1 MNIFLSQ
8 MLGAMMNKSF
18 GRFSSAC
25 LLAVFITIS
34 NGAISGQQ
42 PTKTPAASAQ
52 NGAPASTQG
61 AQPVLERN
69 VRAEMGFLASDALQG
84 RGSGTGYERLA
95 AEYIGSQFQQFGLEP
110 AGDTLAPGTKGF
122 VQRVSLETL
131 KYKQP
136 PVLRATGGGQT
147 HNWQYGRDLLITFLT
162 TPGAAGALQV
172 IDADGA
178 PAKGSVVAVRF
189 AEGADRKQRQA
200 LMTRAFE
207 AGAVAVVLPESETNK
222 KAREAGDAKPPELP
236 ARFHSD
242 ASKGSAGQ
250 PSFVVLTMRQEAFA
264 ELAALPAGTGV
275 EFGGETEATEI
286 GATWNAV
293 GVLRGSDPKA
303 TGETIILSAHLDHLG
318 VGEPVNGD
326 AIYNGADDDASGCI
340 AVLELARALA
350 SGAKPL
356 RTVYFV
362 CFGSEEKGGFG
373 ARYFIEH
380 SPVPLERIVANLEFE
395 MIGRP
400 DRKVPADTLWLTG
413 YDRSNLGRELARQ
426 GARLVADPHPEQ
438 NFFQRSDNYTLA
450 LRGVVAHTVSSFGLH
465 TDYHRPSDEAAKIDF
480 KLMTSS
486 IGSMIE
492 PVRWLANSTFRPA
505 WIPGGAPKRN

>member
-1 MNIFLSQ
+1 MS
-8 MLGAMMNKSF
+8 KSF
-18 GRFSSAC
+18 GRLSSAF
-25 LLAVFITIS
+25 LLALFITIS
-34 NGAISGQQ
+34 NGVTSGQQ
-42 PTKTPAASAQ
+42 PTTNAAS
-52 NGAPASTQG
+52 PATQG
-61 AQPVLERN
+61 AQSVLERN
-69 VRAEMGFLASDALQG
+69 VRAEMAFLASDALQG
-84 RGSGTGYERLA
+84 RGSATGYEHLA

-110 AGDTLAPGTKGF
+110 AGDMGVAGMRSF

-131 KYKQP
+131 RYKKT
-136 PVLRATGGGQT
+136 PVLRATSGGQT
-147 HNWQYGRDLLITFLT
+147 HNWQFGRDLLISFLT
-162 TPGAAGALQV
+162 TPGATGPLQV
-172 IDADGA
+172 MDADGV
-178 PAKGSVVAVRF
+178 PTKGSVVVIRF
-189 AEGADRKQRQA
+189 AEGVDRRQRQEAMRRA
-200 LMTRAFE
+200 LA
-207 AGAVAVVLPESETNK
+207 AGAAAVVLPETEANK

-242 ASKGSAGQ
+242 ASGSKGSDGQ
-250 PSFVVLTMRQEAFA
+250 PSFVVLTMRKESFD
-264 ELAALPAGTGV
+264 ELAALPAGTIV
-275 EFGGETEATEI
+275 EFGGETEATDL
-286 GATWNAV
+286 GATWNVV
-293 GVLRGSDPKA
+293 GVLRGSGPQA

-373 ARYFIEH
+373 AKYFIEH
-380 SPVPLERIVANLEFE
+380 SPVPLEHIVANLEFE

-400 DRKVPADTLWLTG
+400 DQKVPADTLWLTG

-450 LRGVVAHTVSSFGLH
+450 QRGVVAHTVSSFGLH
-465 TDYHRPSDEAAKIDF
+465 ADYHRPSDEAAKIDF
-480 KLMTSS
+480 KFMTRS

-492 PVRWLANSTFRPA
+492 PVRWLANSTFKPA
-505 WIPGGAPKRN
+505 WVPGGAPTRN

>member
-1 MNIFLSQ
+1 MPDSIQINISLSNA
-8 MLGAMMNKSF
+8 GAMMNKSF
-18 GRFSSAC
+18 RRFSSAC
-25 LLAVFITIS
+25 LLAVCLTIS
-34 NGAISGQQ
+34 NWVTSGQQ
-42 PTKTPAASAQ
+42 PTNAAAS
-52 NGAPASTQG
+52 STQG
-61 AQPVLERN
+61 AQTVLERN
-69 VRAEMGFLASDALQG
+69 VRAEMSFLASDALQG
-84 RGSGTGYERLA
+84 RGSATGYEHLA

-110 AGDTLAPGTKGF
+110 AGDTNAAGAKGF
-122 VQRVSLETL
+122 VQRASLDTL
-131 KYKQP
+131 KHK
-136 PVLRATGGGQT
+136 
-147 HNWQYGRDLLITFLT
+147 
-162 TPGAAGALQV
+162 
-172 IDADGA
+172 
-178 PAKGSVVAVRF
+178 
-189 AEGADRKQRQA
+189 
-200 LMTRAFE
+200 
-207 AGAVAVVLPESETNK
+207 
-222 KAREAGDAKPPELP
+222 
-236 ARFHSD
+236 
-242 ASKGSAGQ
+242 
-250 PSFVVLTMRQEAFA
+250 
-264 ELAALPAGTGV
+264 
-275 EFGGETEATEI
+275 TEATDL

-350 SGAKPL
+350 SGAKPQ
-356 RTVYFV
+356 RTIYFV

-380 SPVPLERIVANLEFE
+380 SPVPLEHIVANLEFE

-400 DRKVPADTLWLTG
+400 DQKVPADTLWLTG
-413 YDRSNLGRELARQ
+413 YDRSNLGQELARQ

-465 TDYHRPSDEAAKIDF
+465 TDYHRPSDEIAKIDF

-505 WIPGGAPKRN
+505 WVPGRAPTRN